1 MDINTR
7 EHYYTQDWG
16 PSLIVYG
23 DMGRT
28 GGEPSLP
35 ALIQEVAS
43 GGYDAILHVGD
54 FAYDLDSDG
63 GVVSLMIECCMPANV
78 WHVLWMDWLWGVL
91 HVCLLG

>member
-1 MDINTR
+1 
-7 EHYYTQDWG
+7 
-16 PSLIVYG
+16 
-23 DMGRT
+23 MGRT

-63 GVVSLMIECCMPANV
+63 GVVSLMIECYMPRGQCSSDYLCA
-78 WHVLWMDWLWGVL
+78 HD
-91 HVCLLG
+91 

>member
-1 MDINTR
+1 MK
-7 EHYYTQDWG
+7 DWS
-16 PSLIVYG
+16 PNLIVYG

-43 GGYDAILHVGD
+43 GSYDAILHVGD

-63 GVVSLMIECCMPANV
+63 GVVSIMNNCYVLVTGQPCMHAILF
-78 WHVLWMDWLWGVL
+78 WQGL
-91 HVCLLG
+91 HELAV

>member
-1 MDINTR
+1 M
-7 EHYYTQDWG
+7 
-16 PSLIVYG
+16 IVYG

-43 GGYDAILHVGD
+43 GSYDAILHVGD

-63 GVVSLMIECCMPANV
+63 GVVSIMNNCYILCSHACMQYYSGKACMNQQ
-78 WHVLWMDWLWGVL
+78 HLIKGMALFKNKIIL
-91 HVCLLG
+91 QK